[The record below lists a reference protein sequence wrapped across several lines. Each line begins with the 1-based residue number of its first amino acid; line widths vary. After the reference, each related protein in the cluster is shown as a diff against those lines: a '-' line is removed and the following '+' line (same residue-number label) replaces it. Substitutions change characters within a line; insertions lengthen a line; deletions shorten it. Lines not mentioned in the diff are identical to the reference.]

1 MEDCKLNDKAFSQD
15 NMPSQ
20 LTLVIIDQNDIT
32 TAKTPA

>member
-20 LTLVIIDQNDIT
+20 LSLIHLTLVIID
-32 TAKTPA
+32 